1 MKIEALFFF
10 TLFSCDVIV
19 QLQHFIAVH
28 AVTIFLGVWGARGVC
43 VSAYVH
49 FKDMFL
55 FVLTVIV

>member
-1 MKIEALFFF
+1 
-10 TLFSCDVIV
+10 
-19 QLQHFIAVH
+19 
-28 AVTIFLGVWGARGVC
+28 VWGARGVC